1 MPTQEVRLLPFDPP
15 LGPSNNQEISQ
26 QEMIEAESTVS
37 GYLEDPTAFD
47 AAHPGG
53 RSTATAMINTLS
65 FQQIDSAVN
74 DNTSIT
80 QDYTH
85 STTRTPPNEDD
96 ITAEMGS
103 FLAAYATATDE
114 QVAPTNQ
121 PTSRLE
127 RRVSFVIPAATQPRP
142 HRLRVFVFTVTGW
155 IRLTR
160 RQEAANARG
169 RSQCLVPICRK
180 HGGRGFISGFARRR
194 HYERNHDHRWS
205 QAFVGWRELSDL
217 ILSLY
222 TC

>member
-1 MPTQEVRLLPFDPP
+1 MPTPRGLLPFDPP

-53 RSTATAMINTLS
+53 RSTATAIINTLS

-74 DNTSIT
+74 DNTSVT

-85 STTRTPPNEDD
+85 STTRTPPNEDG
-96 ITAEMGS
+96 ITAEMSS
-103 FLAAYATATDE
+103 FLAAYASATNE
-114 QVAPTNQ
+114 QVPEPPTNQ
-121 PTSRLE
+121 PLSRLE

-142 HRLRVFVFTVTGW
+142 HRLRVFVFIET
-155 IRLTR
+155 
-160 RQEAANARG
+160 ANAHG
-169 RSQCLVPICRK
+169 RFQCLVPICRN

-205 QAFVGWRELSDL
+205 QAFVGWRELVYL